1 MGKSKSFWTSQW
13 CMNKIASCITY
24 DDVSTCIKVHQDAG
38 LVAPCLLIGQCPEI
52 KASDWS
58 PLVAKYT
65 VKDAGGLSPPA
76 GSRWLRSLS
85 RPAEEGVIAPS
96 NRVQGLS
103 SPKWFNPKHC
113 PALCELPGAA
123 WRTLSFGAKIFSVPL
138 SLSLFSQPGP
148 SWCQWCT
155 QGASYPA
162 ANQRRVLV
170 TLTNERPPSAG
181 YFPSLFTQHWRP
193 KRGAVTVK
201 NTGNSLVID
210 DNIAISG
217 RCVIARLP
225 LLPIFV

>member
-1 MGKSKSFWTSQW
+1 MVQSKT
-13 CMNKIASCITY
+13 
-24 DDVSTCIKVHQDAG
+24 
-38 LVAPCLLIGQCPEI
+38 LPCPV
-52 KASDWS
+52 W
-58 PLVAKYT
+58 
-65 VKDAGGLSPPA
+65 
-76 GSRWLRSLS
+76 
-85 RPAEEGVIAPS
+85 
-96 NRVQGLS
+96 
-103 SPKWFNPKHC
+103 
-113 PALCELPGAA
+113 AA
-123 WRTLSFGAKIFSVPL
+123 WCCMTYAKFWRQNILNS

-225 LLPIFV
+225 LLPYLCRRIKIYLACSSKIPYKPNQHLWRFIDTKLAKNVPIFDTSLRHE